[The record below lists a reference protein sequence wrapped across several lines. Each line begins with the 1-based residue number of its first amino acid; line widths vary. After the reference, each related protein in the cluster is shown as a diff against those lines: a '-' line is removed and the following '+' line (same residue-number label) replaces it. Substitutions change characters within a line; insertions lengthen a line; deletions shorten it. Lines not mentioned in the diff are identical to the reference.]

1 MNTPRYIFGNGE
13 VLTGW
18 TSPPPRGPG
27 SDPAYTFDEALSRIG
42 PMVAETATTLAE
54 LPEPA
59 CPRDEVVASLTL
71 HPQALAKSY
80 HPKRLL
86 DSYNLRQ
93 IGSRAIEV
101 TPGKWTKAGEPQRS
115 PSTELYIAGTKAD
128 FHNWATDFRLAPE
141 SIHDD
146 IRRLECVR
154 AVEPEDRLRHLDS
167 ASAVNDELL
176 IELLIH
182 ASPDRNY
189 ILDGLEDWAS
199 SLEVNLEFERRLF
212 AGGLCFIPAMVQ
224 KEKLG
229 HLAKFSFL
237 RVARPLSQMRDLPS
251 IPRSVSLT
259 YLQDT
264 PLPNSN
270 AVDDSLK
277 VAVFDGGLR
286 PQNKFSRWVTSS
298 EPGNLTVPSPALQ
311 DHGHDVTSA
320 VLFGPLAPGRQ
331 VPPPFSLVV

>member
-1 MNTPRYIFGNGE
+1 M
-13 VLTGW
+13 
-18 TSPPPRGPG
+18 G
-27 SDPAYTFDEALSRIG
+27 SEMCIRDS
-42 PMVAETATTLAE
+42 
-54 LPEPA
+54 PEPA